1 MRFTE
6 FVRDYLAQNPR
17 LNLTFHQ
24 AMRDERVK
32 CAFHEEKVRRC
43 REGIQD
49 PPEPPR
55 QQRRRNRNEGDVI
68 INVNCPGAGQQNQ
81 GGQQRGIGPRAAQP
95 PAPPGGFP
103 PGGPPPPPG
112 PGGPGG
118 PPAPGPG
125 GPPGGQRGVGPRR
138 QQVQP
143 ADDDGIL
150 DIQDVVRPPGPEI
163 DLRDDEDPLLIQDAE
178 QLLAIEDDPALDPAR
193 GDREPQPYGFV
204 NEDVPVVPGP
214 DIRRPDDMRVPVVP
228 ALPPGEEPVN
238 YGPLR
243 SLEDVDNILNRNV
256 VPRIAPARPTLTRQ
270 TNMVTSDTQT
280 DEPPYTYDLQTQ
292 TDPVVQPPALPEGV
306 RAEDIERGR
315 AGREYLEAA
324 YGHLDGIS
332 EGPFVQ
338 QGDFRPIEENFM
350 RIQQDQRYE
359 INAARENIVE
369 LQDRIQRRD
378 ENIEALNRRIQ
389 RRSARYANNLSVLEE
404 QFDRRIASAE
414 NDQMGGEEREQVLRD
429 LTQSLNR
436 EREEYAAQIRDITQ
450 ELAEEREADALLA
463 REYQERY
470 RRADADFQRRRHN
483 DLHQLQMIRQEMI
496 GANEQRA
503 RELQQEREAHEE
515 RMRGDMAT
523 INVYADA
530 LRDQIGNAMQTRNML
545 QDHLGLNQFIGSYR
559 PPRVYR
565 DDSGA
570 LRYDAGGFE
579 NFEVAPST
587 RFEELPYGTPAIGVQ
602 TDAPAVSGME
612 TQTDAPTVSGM
623 ETQTDEVRPP
633 SPILRERRRG
643 RDGDF
648 IDEDDERFSREVRQ
662 RTREDALYGRQYRS
676 IEGDDYPDDYN
687 IEQVYDNDEQ
697 IPVVYP
703 GNQQRTDPDLPAVY
717 PNEPIVGPFT
727 AQQEEEPQTGRVP
740 AMVAEIERNR
750 GTTAEEVLQRAQDLQ
765 FRQGTDRLR
774 TAEGQEELLQVVRR
788 LPGTFTSQQVRNLNR
803 QLQPVGVRVVRPRGV
818 WGIVGAGLKTKKLN
832 NQLKK

>member
-6 FVRDYLAQNPR
+6 FVRDYLAQNPQ

-81 GGQQRGIGPRAAQP
+81 GGQQRGVGPRAAQP

-103 PGGPPPPPG
+103 PGGFPPG
-112 PGGPGG
+112 GPPRGPGG
-118 PPAPGPG
+118 PPPGPG

-143 ADDDGIL
+143 AGDDGII
-150 DIQDVVRPPGPEI
+150 DIQPVVRQPIDEV

-178 QLLAIEDDPALDPAR
+178 RMLAIEDDPLR
-193 GDREPQPYGFV
+193 GVGGRDRDPQPYLMV
-204 NEDVPVVPGP
+204 NDDAPVMPGPEPPLAIDDIDPADVPP
-214 DIRRPDDMRVPVVP
+214 VP
-228 ALPPGEEPVN
+228 ALPPGVQPVN
-238 YGPLR
+238 YGPID

-256 VPRIAPARPTLTRQ
+256 VPRIAPARPPLRRQ
-270 TNMVTSDTQT
+270 TNGMVTSGAQT
-280 DEPPYTYDLQTQ
+280 DAPPFTHANQTQ
-292 TDPVVQPPALPEGV
+292 TDPVEDTIGV
-306 RAEDIERGR
+306 TRQDIERGI
-315 AGREYLEAA
+315 AGYDYLQAA

-332 EGPFVQ
+332 QGPFIQ
-338 QGDFRPIEENFM
+338 QGDFRPIEQNFM
-350 RIQQDQRYE
+350 QVQQDQQYQLE
-359 INAARENIVE
+359 NARENILA
-369 LQDRIQRRD
+369 LQDRIQQRD
-378 ENIEALNRRIQ
+378 ENINALQRRINRRSI
-389 RRSARYANNLSVLEE
+389 RYNVHLSNME
-404 QFDRRIASAE
+404 DRISE
-414 NDQMGGEEREQVLRD
+414 IEQMGGEDREQALRNFNE
-429 LTQSLNR
+429 TLNR

-450 ELAEEREADALLA
+450 ELAEEREADELLA
-463 REYQERY
+463 RQYRERY
-470 RRADADFQRRRHN
+470 EQAEADFERRRHN
-483 DLHQLQMIRQEMI
+483 DLHQLQMIRQQMI

-530 LRDQIGNAMQTRNML
+530 LRDQIANAMQTRNML
-545 QDHLGLNQFIGSYR
+545 NDHLGLNQFIGSYR
-559 PPRVYR
+559 PPRVFR
-565 DDSGA
+565 DDDGN
-570 LRYDAGGFE
+570 LRYDGGGFE
-579 NFEVAPST
+579 DFQVTPST
-587 RFEELPYGTPAIGVQ
+587 RFEELPYGTPAVGVQ
-602 TDAPAVSGME
+602 TDAPSVSGME

-633 SPILRERRRG
+633 TPILRRRG

-648 IDEDDERFSREVRQ
+648 IDEDAERFSREVRQ
-662 RTREDALYGRQYRS
+662 RTRQDALYGRQHRS
-676 IEGDDYPDDYN
+676 FEGPDYSDDYN
-687 IEQVYDNDEQ
+687 IDQVYDNDEE

-703 GNQQRTDPDLPAVY
+703 RNQQRTDPDLPAVY
-717 PNEPIVGPFT
+717 PGEPIVGPFT
-727 AQQEEEPQTGRVP
+727 AQQDPVPEPPSGRVP

-750 GTTAEEVLQRAQDLQ
+750 GTTAEEVIQRARDLQ
-765 FRQGTDRLR
+765 FQQGNDRLR
-774 TAEGQEELLQVVRR
+774 TAEGQAELLQIVRR
-788 LPGTFTSQQVRNLNR
+788 LPQSLTPQQLRNLNQR
-803 QLQPVGVRVVRPRGV
+803 LQPIGVKVVRPRGV
-818 WGIVGAGLKTKKLN
+818 WGIVGAGLKSKKLN
-832 NQLKK
+832 NRLKK

>member
-6 FVRDYLAQNPR
+6 FVRDYLAQNPQ

-43 REGIQD
+43 REGIVD

-81 GGQQRGIGPRAAQP
+81 VGQQRGIGPRAAQP
-95 PAPPGGFP
+95 PPPPGGFP
-103 PGGPPPPPG
+103 PGGPPPPR
-112 PGGPGG
+112 GPGG

-125 GPPGGQRGVGPRR
+125 GPPGGQ
-138 QQVQP
+138 P
-143 ADDDGIL
+143 ADDGII

-163 DLRDDEDPLLIQDAE
+163 DLLDDDPLLIQDAE

-193 GDREPQPYGFV
+193 GDRDPQPYGFV
-204 NEDVPVVPGP
+204 NEDVPVMPGP
-214 DIRRPDDMRVPVVP
+214 DIRRPDDMQVPAIP
-228 ALPPGEEPVN
+228 ALPPGVEPVN
-238 YGPLR
+238 YGPIG

-256 VPRIAPARPTLTRQ
+256 VAPPRPPLRRQ
-270 TNMVTSDTQT
+270 TNDMATSGAQT
-280 DEPPYTYDLQTQ
+280 DAPPFTYELQTQ
-292 TDPVVQPPALPEGV
+292 TDPVEEPPALPAGISQ
-306 RAEDIERGR
+306 ADIERGR
-315 AGREYLEAA
+315 AGYDYLQAA
-324 YGHLDGIS
+324 YGHEDGIS
-332 EGPFVQ
+332 QGPFVQ
-338 QGDFRPIEENFM
+338 QGDFRPIEQNFM
-350 RIQQDQRYE
+350 RVQQDQQYE

-369 LQDRIQRRD
+369 LQDRIQNRD
-378 ENIEALNRRIQ
+378 ENIAALQRRINRR
-389 RRSARYANNLSVLEE
+389 SVRYANNLEILEQE
-404 QFDRRIASAE
+404 FDRRMASAE
-414 NDQMGGEEREQVLRD
+414 TEQMGSEEREQVLRE
-429 LTQSLNR
+429 LTQTLNR

-450 ELAEEREADALLA
+450 ELAEEREADELLA
-463 REYQERY
+463 RQYQERY
-470 RRADADFQRRRHN
+470 RQAEADFERRRHN

-565 DDSGA
+565 DENGA

-579 NFEVAPST
+579 NFQVTPST
-587 RFEELPYGTPAIGVQ
+587 RFEELPDRTPAVGVQ

-612 TQTDAPTVSGM
+612 TQT
-623 ETQTDEVRPP
+623 EEVRPP
-633 SPILRERRRG
+633 TPILRERRRG

-648 IDEDDERFSREVRQ
+648 IDEDEERFTREVRQ
-662 RTREDALYGRQYRS
+662 RTRQDALYGRQHRS
-676 IEGDDYPDDYN
+676 IEGEDYPDDYN

-697 IPVVYP
+697 IPVVYAP
-703 GNQQRTDPDLPAVY
+703 NQQRTDPEIPAVY
-717 PNEPIVGPFT
+717 PDEPRVGPFT
-727 AQQEEEPQTGRVP
+727 AQQEQEPPTGRVP

-750 GTTAEEVLQRAQDLQ
+750 GSTAEEVLQRARDLQ
-765 FRQGTDRLR
+765 FGQGTDRLR

-788 LPGTFTSQQVRNLNR
+788 LPQMFTTQQLRNLNR
-803 QLQPVGVRVVRPRGV
+803 QLQPIGVKVVRPRGV
-818 WGIVGAGLKTKKLN
+818 WGIVGAGLKSKKLN